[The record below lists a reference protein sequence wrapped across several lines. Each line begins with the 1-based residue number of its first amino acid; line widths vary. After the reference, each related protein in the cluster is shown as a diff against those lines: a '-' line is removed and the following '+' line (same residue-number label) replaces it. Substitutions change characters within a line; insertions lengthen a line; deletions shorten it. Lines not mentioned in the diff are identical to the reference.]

1 MIYYKDEK
9 ITIRSMVIEDAKVYF
24 DTYMSYGW
32 HPQIETYENYYK
44 EQENGERIVFVAEY
58 EG

>member
-1 MIYYKDEK
+1 MIYYQDEK

-32 HPQIETYENYYK
+32 HPQIERYFCILYNHQKYGDRGCK
-44 EQENGERIVFVAEY
+44 SIF
-58 EG
+58 